1 MERLL
6 LLFFAIVFSSFA
18 MPLQLVKTTLQITVR
33 NGLGNIESGVNIQ
46 LYKTK
51 EDFEKLT
58 NPAAGPLQTDKNG
71 KVTFKDLEAV
81 EYFVAAEKGD
91 LNNFGGGEKTET
103 LDANRINK
111 ITIVVSDN

>member
-1 MERLL
+1 MTRLVFVL
-6 LLFFAIVFSSFA
+6 LACLCFSFII
-18 MPLQLVKTTLQITVR
+18 PNQIVKTNLQITVR
-33 NGLGNIESGVNIQ
+33 NDLGNVESGVNIH

-71 KVTFKDLEAV
+71 KVTFKDLEAI
-81 EYFVAAEKGD
+81 EYFIGAEKGD
-91 LNNFGGGEKTET
+91 LNNFGGGEKTEK

-111 ITIVVSDN
+111 ITIIVSDN